1 MMVLS
6 ESQRIT
12 DWNINVFCKFQ
23 GNPSRSSRDIFLK
36 ITNVI
41 LTLTLEKK
49 LKPKSLEIIIC
60 GP

>member
-12 DWNINVFCKFQ
+12 DWNINVFFKFQ